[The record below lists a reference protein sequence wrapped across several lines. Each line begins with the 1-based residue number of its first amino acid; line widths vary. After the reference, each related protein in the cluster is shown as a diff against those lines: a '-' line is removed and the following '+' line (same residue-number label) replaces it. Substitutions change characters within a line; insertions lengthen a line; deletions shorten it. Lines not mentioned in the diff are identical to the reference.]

1 MFIVFALNG
10 LLFANWFSRLPTVR
24 DMLDLDPS
32 TLGAILLFGAGGSL
46 LSMPLTGLVV
56 SKIGARNTVLVGAS
70 FAAVGL
76 AAAATATAAGTP
88 VGLGAAMFFAMI
100 GIGSWDVAMNFAGTR
115 VEQGLRREIMPWFH
129 GGYSLGT
136 VAGAAAGTFATRADL
151 AITTHMYVATGIVW
165 VLVAVFGIGFLR
177 EPELIRANR
186 KAARAAAAVAA
197 GTGTAGAGTGAADS
211 AAADADVD
219 ADAGGPAGTVGPAEV
234 ASQPWW
240 AGWTERRTVLIGLV
254 VLAAALTEGAAND
267 WLALAVVDGFGVAND
282 VGAFSFTI
290 FVTAMTVM
298 RFGGVLLITWFSRVV
313 VLRLCVGLA
322 IVGLALFTL
331 APMLPLAIAGAV
343 LWGLGAAL
351 GFPIGMSAAS
361 DEPERAAARLSVVST
376 IGYTAFLAGPPL
388 LGLLADYVGYRHAL
402 LAIMVPLV
410 VGFFVTHVAAP
421 PKGSLPAAIEPEHAT
436 QDGPAGRDRS
446 A

>member
-1 MFIVFALNG
+1 MSTDPAHSVTRRRVRLGGLCVLVVFALNG
-10 LLFANWFSRLPTVR
+10 FLFANWFSRLPTVR
-24 DMLDLDPS
+24 DMLELNPS
-32 TLGAILLFGAGGSL
+32 TLGTILLFGAGGSL

-56 SKIGARNTVLVGAS
+56 SKIGARNTVLIGS
-70 FAAVGL
+70 GFAALGL
-76 AAAATATAAGTP
+76 TAAATATGAGTP

-129 GGYSLGT
+129 GGFSLGT
-136 VAGAAAGTFATRADL
+136 VGGAAAGTLATRADL
-151 AITTHMYVATGIVW
+151 AITTHLYIAAGLVW
-165 VLVAVFGIGFLR
+165 VLVAAFGIGFLR
-177 EPELIRANR
+177 EPTAVRARR
-186 KAARAAAAVAA
+186 K
-197 GTGTAGAGTGAADS
+197 
-211 AAADADVD
+211 ADADGGD
-219 ADAGGPAGTVGPAEV
+219 ADPAQTDAVQV
-234 ASQPWW
+234 PWW
-240 AGWTERRTVLIGLV
+240 KGWTERRTVLIGIV

-267 WLALAVVDGFGVAND
+267 WLALAIVDGFGVAND
-282 VGAFSFTI
+282 VGAFGFTI

-298 RFGGVLLITWFSRVV
+298 RFGGVLLLTWFSRVV

-322 IVGLALFTL
+322 TVGLALFTL
-331 APMLPLAIAGAV
+331 APGLPLAMVGAV

-402 LAIMVPLV
+402 LVIMVPLV
-410 VGFFVTHVAAP
+410 IGFFVTHAAAP
-421 PKGSLPAAIEPEHAT
+421 PKGSRPAAVEPEHA
-436 QDGPAGRDRS
+436 ARD
-446 A
+446 